1 MTDFFPIIEMKGNP
15 YDLGLS
21 HGRGLAKEIKA
32 NLKLYFTMFQELNG
46 FKPDRCLTYAGRYRD
61 VIKEDAPMLLEEMK
75 GIARGAEVSL
85 EEIVFLNARSEL
97 MSMTWRTAAPVGEC
111 TAIGL
116 TGQRTTN
123 GRPILAQNWDWH
135 ERVSATTAVF
145 ILKPSR
151 GPRALYLAEAGQMA
165 KIGVNEH
172 GVGVTLNILII
183 EEVGHGLPVHVLLR
197 LVLGARDATEA
208 IARVKD
214 ARKAGASHFLIADK
228 NDQMTGLE
236 LTPAKAGEISPE
248 NGVLLHTNHYCN
260 PQLVKKD
267 LGPLLMPGTVT
278 RYDRAAALIS
288 GRKQWDAESLGEIFA
303 DHENAPSSIC
313 CHVDASGP
321 KHLRMMTVASC
332 IIDLAGSKMLISCGQ
347 PCRAPYREVSLQGL

>member
-1 MTDFFPIIEMKGNP
+1 MMTNFFPIIEMKGDS
-15 YDLGLS
+15 YDMGLS
-21 HGRGLAKEIKA
+21 HGRGLATEIQA
-32 NLKLYFTMFQELNG
+32 NLKLYFSMFQELNG
-46 FKPDRCLTYAGRYRD
+46 FTPDHCLTHAGRYRD
-61 VIKEDAPMLLEEMK
+61 IIKEDAPTLLEEMK
-75 GIARGAEVSL
+75 GIASGAGVSL

-97 MSMTWRTAAPVGEC
+97 MSMTWRSETTVAEC

-116 TGQRTTN
+116 AGQRTTS

-135 ERVSATTAVF
+135 ERVSETSAVF
-145 ILKPSR
+145 LLKPSQ
-151 GPRALYLAEAGQMA
+151 GPRALYLAEAGQVA

-197 LVLGARDATEA
+197 LVLGARDTSEA

-214 ARKAGASHFLIADK
+214 ARKGGASHFLIADP
-228 NDQMTGLE
+228 NDQMAGLE
-236 LTPAKAGEISPE
+236 LTPVKVGEISPE
-248 NGVLLHTNHYCN
+248 NGVVLHTNHYCN

-267 LGPLLMPGTVT
+267 LGPLLLPCSVP

-288 GRKQWDAESLGEIFA
+288 GRKQWDAESLVEIFK
-303 DHENAPSSIC
+303 DHENGPSSIC
-313 CHVDASGP
+313 RHVDVCSP

-332 IIDLAGSKMLISCGQ
+332 IIDLAGRKMLISGGQ
-347 PCRAPYREVSLQGL
+347 PCRAPYREVSL